1 MKIETTRLELIG
13 VNPSMIQD
21 LFARK
26 SKSEILEFF
35 GYDESAFE
43 RMQTMVERGMETFNL
58 SFIYFILREKTS
70 QKSIGECGFHSW
82 NTIHHKAD
90 IFYVMH
96 DDSFKR
102 KGLMK
107 EAAAAV
113 IAYGFEEMKLHRIQA
128 LIAKEN
134 TASFKILHANQFV
147 FEGIKREDYLVHGT
161 YESSECYSLLVT
173 EWKTRTN

>member
-1 MKIETTRLELIG
+1 MKIETNRLEL
-13 VNPSMIQD
+13 VCVTPSMIHD
-21 LFARK
+21 IFATK

-35 GYDESAFE
+35 GYDEPAFE
-43 RMQTMVERGMETFNL
+43 KMQTMVERGMETFNL
-58 SFIYFILREKTS
+58 SFIYFILKEKTS

-82 NTIHHKAD
+82 NTLHHKAD

-102 KGLMK
+102 RGLMQ
-107 EAAAAV
+107 EAAARV

-147 FEGIKREDYLVHGT
+147 FEGTKREDYLVQGT
-161 YESSECYSLLVT
+161 YENSECYSLLAN